1 MQTPKLPV
9 ELLNDIRDFS
19 KMKEKI
25 IKVFDTVNTVNETDK
40 YDLILGSIETYY
52 DDLDYIIRYD
62 CYYTKYGFDSGIGIG
77 IDIDTDIEH
86 KLFILKSIKN
96 SLSIINYK
104 RIFLQKKNVNT
115 NILHL
120 KKLFNRSLGCL
131 TPGER
136 QEYFDG
142 YI

>member
-25 IKVFDTVNTVNETDK
+25 IKVFDTFDNETDK
-40 YDLILGSIETYY
+40 YEGILYSIETYY

-62 CYYTKYGFDSGIGIG
+62 YIGKFNF
-77 IDIDTDIEH
+77 DIEH

-104 RIFLQKKNVNT
+104 RIFLQKENVNT

-131 TPGER
+131 TPKER
-136 QEYFDG
+136 QEYFD
-142 YI
+142 YFV